1 MGMEDTVTDKAN
13 IDRRQFLNKMT
24 STVTGSAA
32 VLTLNSSLVQAAPIE
47 PIAEKKEIS
56 LKNKGYQRTEHV
68 ETYYQ
73 LADF

>member
-1 MGMEDTVTDKAN
+1 VSDKAN
-13 IDRRQFLNKMT
+13 IDRRQFLNKFT
-24 STVTGSAA
+24 STVAGSAT
-32 VLTLNSSLVQAAPIE
+32 VLALNSSLVQAAPIE

-56 LKNKGYQRTEHV
+56 PKNKGYQRTEHV